1 MPNVFKANGKD
12 NPVDNYMFKV
22 NNSNIETGCEIYP
35 KLTSQWHRFGVFN
48 VNFVHISDLV
58 LVFLSLALSR

>member
-35 KLTSQWHRFGVFN
+35 KLTVNGV
-48 VNFVHISDLV
+48 V
-58 LVFLSLALSR
+58 LVSLMSTLNIFHTFF